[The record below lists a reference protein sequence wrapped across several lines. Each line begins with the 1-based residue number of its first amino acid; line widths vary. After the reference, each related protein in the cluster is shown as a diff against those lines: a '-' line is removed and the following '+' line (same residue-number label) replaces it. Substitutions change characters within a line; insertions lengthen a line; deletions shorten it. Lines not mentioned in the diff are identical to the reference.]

1 MRMSSITT
9 QDNIASLINKQFT
22 YTTSNNGNLRMYVLK
37 SIDRI
42 GDGFAVCKVIDASH
56 DSETDEK
63 QVWKTLRFDG
73 ISSLSH
79 CGSLVR

>member
-1 MRMSSITT
+1 MSSITT

-42 GDGFAVCKVIDASH
+42 GDGFAVCKVIDKS
-56 DSETDEK
+56 DDKKSEK

-79 CGSLVR
+79 CGALVR

>member
-1 MRMSSITT
+1 MSSITN
-9 QDNIASLINKQFT
+9 QDNIASLINKRLT
-22 YTTSNNGNLRMYVLK
+22 YTTSNSGNTRKYIIK

-42 GDGFAVCKVIDASH
+42 GDGFAVCKVIDKS
-56 DSETDEK
+56 DDKKSEQ

-79 CGSLVR
+79 CGALVR

>member
-1 MRMSSITT
+1 MGMSSITN
-9 QDNIASLINKQFT
+9 QDNIASLINKRLT
-22 YTTSNNGNLRMYVLK
+22 YTTSNSGNTRKYIIK

-42 GDGFAVCKVIDASH
+42 GDGFAVCKVIDKS
-56 DSETDEK
+56 DDKKSEK

-79 CGSLVR
+79 CGALVR